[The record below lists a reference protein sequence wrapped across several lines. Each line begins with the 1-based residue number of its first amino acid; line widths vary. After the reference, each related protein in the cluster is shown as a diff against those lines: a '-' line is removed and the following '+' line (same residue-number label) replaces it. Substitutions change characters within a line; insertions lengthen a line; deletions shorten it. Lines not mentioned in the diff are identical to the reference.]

1 MNVRTSYMASR
12 NSPLEFGP
20 NAIIW
25 IPENELWKEGWEKK
39 EEIREEIKEMEDRER
54 VREGQRQK

>member
-25 IPENELWKEGWEKK
+25 IPENELWKEG
-39 EEIREEIKEMEDRER
+39 
-54 VREGQRQK
+54 